1 MRALPGH
8 AAAPAE
14 IAVDRPLGV
23 GTPTDDRR
31 TTTLGFPPG
40 AALLFHTDGLVGEI
54 IDTGFLRLSSAT
66 RPGTAATMCDHHG
79 HRRQRPSPDDVALTI
94 RRTT

>member
-1 MRALPGH
+1 M
-8 AAAPAE
+8 
-14 IAVDRPLGV
+14 

-66 RPGTAATMCDHHG
+66 RPGTAATMCDHIMAT
-79 HRRQRPSPDDVALTI
+79 VANDHPP
-94 RRTT
+94 TTSL